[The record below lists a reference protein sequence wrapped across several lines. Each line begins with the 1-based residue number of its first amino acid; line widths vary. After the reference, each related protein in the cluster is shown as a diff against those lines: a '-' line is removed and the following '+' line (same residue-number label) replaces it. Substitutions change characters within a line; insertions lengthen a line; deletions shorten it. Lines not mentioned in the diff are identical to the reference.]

1 MTLYDL
7 LESLRMSEDYDE
19 LTKVLIN
26 LDSCLEYLH
35 NHGYCIYDFNPKKII
50 LENGKLTLNSFKS
63 VINDIGVYQN
73 SKEINIFQNCKIGLT
88 SYNNMPIDGNMNQDH
103 YNFIRE
109 NLHKFNNNIPE
120 EIFEYYEEVFL
131 NSNLDYLNNYL
142 VKKRQ
147 EAVSNQNTN
156 VRRKTLATDI
166 GRSLVNNDE
175 SAYVKV
181 LFLPTLIT
189 FTYLLSL
196 FLYCFVFK

>member
-1 MTLYDL
+1 MGVIKEEKNL
-7 LESLRMSEDYDE
+7 SE
-19 LTKVLIN
+19 
-26 LDSCLEYLH
+26 
-35 NHGYCIYDFNPKKII
+35 II
-50 LENGKLTLNSFKS
+50 LKYQNSFKS

-166 GRSLVNNDE
+166 GRAFVNDDN
-175 SAYVKV
+175 AYVKV

>member
-7 LESLRMSEDYDE
+7 LEMLRMSEEYDE

-50 LENGKLTLNSFKS
+50 LENGKLTLNSFES
-63 VINDIGVYQN
+63 VINDIDVYQN

-88 SYNNMPIDGNMNQDH
+88 SYNNMPIDANMNQDH

-109 NLHKFNNNIPE
+109 NLNKFNNNVPE

-166 GRSLVNNDE
+166 GRSFVSDE

-181 LFLPTLIT
+181 LFIPTLIT

>member
-7 LESLRMSEDYDE
+7 LEMLKMSEEYDE

-88 SYNNMPIDGNMNQDH
+88 SYNNMPIDANMNQDH

-109 NLHKFNNNIPE
+109 NINKLNNNVPE

-166 GRSLVNNDE
+166 GRAFVNDDN
-175 SAYVKV
+175 AYVKV

-196 FLYCFVFK
+196 FLYFFVFK

>member
-7 LESLRMSEDYDE
+7 LESLRMSEEYDE

-88 SYNNMPIDGNMNQDH
+88 SYNNMPIDANMNQDH

-109 NLHKFNNNIPE
+109 NINKLNNNVPE

-166 GRSLVNNDE
+166 GRAFVNDDN
-175 SAYVKV
+175 AYVKV

>member
-7 LESLRMSEDYDE
+7 LEMLRMSEEYDE

-50 LENGKLTLNSFKS
+50 LENGKLTFNSFKS

-109 NLHKFNNNIPE
+109 NLNKFNNNVPE

-166 GRSLVNNDE
+166 GRAFVNDDN
-175 SAYVKV
+175 AYVKV
-181 LFLPTLIT
+181 LFIPTLIT

>member
-7 LESLRMSEDYDE
+7 LEMLRMSEEYDE

-166 GRSLVNNDE
+166 GRAFVNDDN
-175 SAYVKV
+175 AYVKV

>member
-7 LESLRMSEDYDE
+7 LEMLRMSEEYDE

-166 GRSLVNNDE
+166 GRAFVNDE

-181 LFLPTLIT
+181 LFIPTLIT
-189 FTYLLSL
+189 FAYLLSL

>member
-7 LESLRMSEDYDE
+7 LETLRMSEDYDE

-88 SYNNMPIDGNMNQDH
+88 SYNNMPIDANMNQDH

-109 NLHKFNNNIPE
+109 NMNKLNNNVPE

-166 GRSLVNNDE
+166 GRSFVNDDN
-175 SAYVKV
+175 AYVKV
-181 LFLPTLIT
+181 LFIPTLIT

>member
-7 LESLRMSEDYDE
+7 LESLRMSEEYDE

-88 SYNNMPIDGNMNQDH
+88 SYNNMPIDANMNQDH

-109 NLHKFNNNIPE
+109 NINKLNNNVPE

-147 EAVSNQNTN
+147 EVVSNQNTN

-166 GRSLVNNDE
+166 GRSLVNDDN
-175 SAYVKV
+175 AYVKV
-181 LFLPTLIT
+181 LFIPTLIT

>member
-7 LESLRMSEDYDE
+7 LEMLRMSEEYDE

-88 SYNNMPIDGNMNQDH
+88 SYNNMPIDANMNQDH

-109 NLHKFNNNIPE
+109 NINKLNNNVPE

-166 GRSLVNNDE
+166 GRSFANNDDN
-175 SAYVKV
+175 AYVKV
-181 LFLPTLIT
+181 LFIPTLIT
-189 FTYLLSL
+189 FTYLLGL
-196 FLYCFVFK
+196 FMYTFIFK

>member
-1 MTLYDL
+1 MCET
-7 LESLRMSEDYDE
+7 R
-19 LTKVLIN
+19 VN
-26 LDSCLEYLH
+26 
-35 NHGYCIYDFNPKKII
+35 
-50 LENGKLTLNSFKS
+50 
-63 VINDIGVYQN
+63 
-73 SKEINIFQNCKIGLT
+73 
-88 SYNNMPIDGNMNQDH
+88 IDGRYDRNRGQLS
-103 YNFIRE
+103 NFAMTPQNFNKVNEVYSQPNNFFTYRYVNTSKL
-109 NLHKFNNNIPE
+109 NLNKFNNNVPE

-166 GRSLVNNDE
+166 GRAFVNDDN
-175 SAYVKV
+175 AYVKV

>member
-7 LESLRMSEDYDE
+7 LEMLRMSEEYDE

-73 SKEINIFQNCKIGLT
+73 SREINIFQNCKIGLT
-88 SYNNMPIDGNMNQDH
+88 SYNNMPIDANMNQDH

-109 NLHKFNNNIPE
+109 NLNKFNNNVPE

-166 GRSLVNNDE
+166 GRSFVNDDN
-175 SAYVKV
+175 AYVKV
-181 LFLPTLIT
+181 LFIPTLIT

>member
-7 LESLRMSEDYDE
+7 LEMLRMSEEYDE

-73 SKEINIFQNCKIGLT
+73 SREINIFQNCKIGLT
-88 SYNNMPIDGNMNQDH
+88 SYNNMPIDANMNQDH

-166 GRSLVNNDE
+166 GRAFVNDDN
-175 SAYVKV
+175 AYVKV

>member
-7 LESLRMSEDYDE
+7 LETLRMSEDYDE

-26 LDSCLEYLH
+26 LDTCLEYLH
-35 NHGYCIYDFNPKKII
+35 NHGHCIYDFNPKKII
-50 LENGKLTLNSFKS
+50 LENGKLTFNSFES
-63 VINDIGVYQN
+63 VINDIDVYQN

-166 GRSLVNNDE
+166 GRSFANDDN
-175 SAYVKV
+175 AYVKV

>member
-7 LESLRMSEDYDE
+7 LEMLRMSEEYDE

-73 SKEINIFQNCKIGLT
+73 SREINIFQNCKIGLT

-166 GRSLVNNDE
+166 GRAFVNDDN
-175 SAYVKV
+175 AYVKV
-181 LFLPTLIT
+181 LFIPTLIT

>member
-7 LESLRMSEDYDE
+7 LESLRMSEEYDE

-35 NHGYCIYDFNPKKII
+35 NHGYCMYDFNPKKII

-88 SYNNMPIDGNMNQDH
+88 SYNNMPIDANMNQDY

-109 NLHKFNNNIPE
+109 NLHKFNNNVPE

-166 GRSLVNNDE
+166 GRAFVNDDN
-175 SAYVKV
+175 AYVKV
-181 LFLPTLIT
+181 LFIPTLIT

>member
-7 LESLRMSEDYDE
+7 LESLRMSEEYDE

-88 SYNNMPIDGNMNQDH
+88 SYNNMQIDGNMNQDH

-109 NLHKFNNNIPE
+109 NLNKLNNNVPE

-147 EAVSNQNTN
+147 EVVSNQNTN

-166 GRSLVNNDE
+166 GRSLVNDDN
-175 SAYVKV
+175 AYVKV
-181 LFLPTLIT
+181 LFIPTLIT

>member
-7 LESLRMSEDYDE
+7 LESLRMSEEYDE

-109 NLHKFNNNIPE
+109 NLNKFNNNVPE

-166 GRSLVNNDE
+166 GRAFVNDDN
-175 SAYVKV
+175 AYVKV
-181 LFLPTLIT
+181 LFIPTLIT

>member
-7 LESLRMSEDYDE
+7 LESLRMSEEYDE

-73 SKEINIFQNCKIGLT
+73 SREINIFQNCKIGLT
-88 SYNNMPIDGNMNQDH
+88 SYNNMPIDANMNQDH

-109 NLHKFNNNIPE
+109 NLNKLNNNVPE

-166 GRSLVNNDE
+166 GRAFVNDE

-181 LFLPTLIT
+181 LFIPTLIT
-189 FTYLLSL
+189 FAYLLSL

>member
-7 LESLRMSEDYDE
+7 LEMLRMSEEYDE

-50 LENGKLTLNSFKS
+50 LENGKLTFNSFKS

-166 GRSLVNNDE
+166 GRAFVNDDN
-175 SAYVKV
+175 AYVKV

>member
-7 LESLRMSEDYDE
+7 LEMLRMSEDYDE

-88 SYNNMPIDGNMNQDH
+88 SYNNMPIDANMNQDH

-109 NLHKFNNNIPE
+109 NLNKFNNNVPE

-166 GRSLVNNDE
+166 GRSFVNDDN
-175 SAYVKV
+175 AYVKV
-181 LFLPTLIT
+181 LFIPTLIT

>member
-7 LESLRMSEDYDE
+7 LESLRMSEEYDE

-109 NLHKFNNNIPE
+109 NLNKFNNNVPE

-166 GRSLVNNDE
+166 GRSFVNDE

-181 LFLPTLIT
+181 LFIPTLIT
-189 FTYLLSL
+189 FAYLLSL

>member
-7 LESLRMSEDYDE
+7 LEMLKMSEEYDE

-26 LDSCLEYLH
+26 LDSYLEYLH

-88 SYNNMPIDGNMNQDH
+88 SYNNMPIDANMNQDH

-109 NLHKFNNNIPE
+109 NLNKLNNNVPE

-147 EAVSNQNTN
+147 EVVSNQNTN

-166 GRSLVNNDE
+166 GRSLVNDDN
-175 SAYVKV
+175 AYVKV
-181 LFLPTLIT
+181 LFIPTLIT

>member
-7 LESLRMSEDYDE
+7 LEMLRMSEEYDE

-88 SYNNMPIDGNMNQDH
+88 SYNNMPIDANMNQDH

-109 NLHKFNNNIPE
+109 NINKLNNNVPE

-166 GRSLVNNDE
+166 GRSFVNDDN
-175 SAYVKV
+175 AYVKV
-181 LFLPTLIT
+181 LFIPTLIT

>member
-7 LESLRMSEDYDE
+7 LEMLRMSEDYDE

-50 LENGKLTLNSFKS
+50 LENGKLTFNSFKS

-88 SYNNMPIDGNMNQDH
+88 SYNNMPIDANMNQDH

-109 NLHKFNNNIPE
+109 NINKLNNNVPE

-166 GRSLVNNDE
+166 GRSFVSDE

-181 LFLPTLIT
+181 LFIPTLIT

>member
-7 LESLRMSEDYDE
+7 LEMLKMSEEYDE

-109 NLHKFNNNIPE
+109 NINKLNNNVPE

-166 GRSLVNNDE
+166 GRAFVNDDN
-175 SAYVKV
+175 AYVKV

>member
-7 LESLRMSEDYDE
+7 LESLRMSEEYDE

-50 LENGKLTLNSFKS
+50 LENGKLTFNSFKS

-88 SYNNMPIDGNMNQDH
+88 SYNNMPIDANMNQDH

-109 NLHKFNNNIPE
+109 NLNKFNNNVPE

-166 GRSLVNNDE
+166 GRAFVNDDN
-175 SAYVKV
+175 AYVKV
-181 LFLPTLIT
+181 LFIPTLIT

>member
-7 LESLRMSEDYDE
+7 LEMLKMSEEYDE

-26 LDSCLEYLH
+26 LDSYLEYLH

-88 SYNNMPIDGNMNQDH
+88 SYNNMPIDANMNQDH

-109 NLHKFNNNIPE
+109 NINKLNNNVPE

-147 EAVSNQNTN
+147 EVVSNQNTN

-166 GRSLVNNDE
+166 GRSLVNDDN
-175 SAYVKV
+175 AYVKV
-181 LFLPTLIT
+181 LFIPTLIT

>member
-7 LESLRMSEDYDE
+7 LESLRMSEEYDE

-63 VINDIGVYQN
+63 VINEIEVYQK

-166 GRSLVNNDE
+166 GRAFVNDDN
-175 SAYVKV
+175 AYVKV

>member
-7 LESLRMSEDYDE
+7 LESLRMSEEYDE

-63 VINDIGVYQN
+63 VITDIGVYQN

-147 EAVSNQNTN
+147 EAASNQNTN

-181 LFLPTLIT
+181 LFIPTLIT

>member
-7 LESLRMSEDYDE
+7 LETLRMSEDYDE

-26 LDSCLEYLH
+26 LDTCLEYLH
-35 NHGYCIYDFNPKKII
+35 NHGHCIYDFNPQKII
-50 LENGKLTLNSFKS
+50 LENGKLTLNSFES
-63 VINDIGVYQN
+63 VINDIDVYQN

-88 SYNNMPIDGNMNQDH
+88 SYNNMSIDGNMNQKH

-109 NLHKFNNNIPE
+109 NLNKFNNNVPE

-166 GRSLVNNDE
+166 GRAFVNDDN
-175 SAYVKV
+175 AYVKV

>member
-7 LESLRMSEDYDE
+7 LESLRMSEEYDE

-88 SYNNMPIDGNMNQDH
+88 SYNNMPIDGNMNQKH

-109 NLHKFNNNIPE
+109 NLNKFNNNVPE

-166 GRSLVNNDE
+166 GRAFVNDDN
-175 SAYVKV
+175 AYVKV

>member
-7 LESLRMSEDYDE
+7 LEMLKMSEEYDE

-88 SYNNMPIDGNMNQDH
+88 SYNNMPIDANMNQDH

-109 NLHKFNNNIPE
+109 NINKLNNNVPE

-166 GRSLVNNDE
+166 GRAFVNDDN
-175 SAYVKV
+175 AYVKV

>member
-7 LESLRMSEDYDE
+7 LEMLRMSEDYDE

-50 LENGKLTLNSFKS
+50 LENGKLTFNSFKS

-88 SYNNMPIDGNMNQDH
+88 SYNNMPIDANMNQDH

-109 NLHKFNNNIPE
+109 NINKLNNNVPE

-166 GRSLVNNDE
+166 GRSFVSDE

>member
-1 MTLYDL
+1 ML
-7 LESLRMSEDYDE
+7 
-19 LTKVLIN
+19 
-26 LDSCLEYLH
+26 
-35 NHGYCIYDFNPKKII
+35 
-50 LENGKLTLNSFKS
+50 
-63 VINDIGVYQN
+63 
-73 SKEINIFQNCKIGLT
+73 
-88 SYNNMPIDGNMNQDH
+88 IDGNMNQDH

-109 NLHKFNNNIPE
+109 NLNKFNNNVPE

-166 GRSLVNNDE
+166 GRSFVNDDN
-175 SAYVKV
+175 AYVKV
-181 LFLPTLIT
+181 LFIPTLIT

>member
-7 LESLRMSEDYDE
+7 LETLRMSEEYDE

-166 GRSLVNNDE
+166 GRAFVNDDN
-175 SAYVKV
+175 AYVKV

>member
-7 LESLRMSEDYDE
+7 LEMLRMSEEYDE

-26 LDSCLEYLH
+26 LDTCLEYLH

-88 SYNNMPIDGNMNQDH
+88 SYNNMPIDANMNQDH

-109 NLHKFNNNIPE
+109 NINKLNNNVPE

-147 EAVSNQNTN
+147 EVVSNQNTN

-166 GRSLVNNDE
+166 GRSLVNDDN
-175 SAYVKV
+175 AYVKV
-181 LFLPTLIT
+181 LFIPTLIT

>member
-7 LESLRMSEDYDE
+7 LEMLKMSEEYDE

-26 LDSCLEYLH
+26 LDSYLEYLH

-88 SYNNMPIDGNMNQDH
+88 SYNNMPIDANMNQDH

-109 NLHKFNNNIPE
+109 NINKLNNNVPE

-147 EAVSNQNTN
+147 EVVSNQNTN

-166 GRSLVNNDE
+166 GRAFVNDDN
-175 SAYVKV
+175 AYVKV